1 MENLRDT
8 EIEDFRRAILTNNYV
23 LRLDVAVEEM
33 LGVGILHC
41 IEDRLENWSDTV
53 FDYKSGYSL
62 YIFIERNSGSIFHH
76 QIHIPLFIHMIV
88 DKVDNIGVV
97 ERCKVF
103 SLRLE
108 KPHGK
113 RVEHLFVYHF
123 YRHLL
128 SGNIFVFGK
137 VNTTH
142 SAFSDKCGNPIIQN
156 LFAYHSFFLITFLK
170 LLLLSI

>member
-53 FDYKSGYSL
+53 FNYKSGYSL
-62 YIFIERNSGSIFHH
+62 YIIIERHSGSIFHH

-103 SLRLE
+103 RLRLE
-108 KPHGK
+108 KPHCE

-156 LFAYHSFFLITFLK
+156 LFAYHSFF
-170 LLLLSI
+170 